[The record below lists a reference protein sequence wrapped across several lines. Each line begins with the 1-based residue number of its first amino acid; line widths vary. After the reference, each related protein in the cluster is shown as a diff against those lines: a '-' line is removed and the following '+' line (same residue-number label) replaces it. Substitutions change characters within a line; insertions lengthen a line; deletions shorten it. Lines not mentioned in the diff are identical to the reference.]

1 MSGSHPL
8 FHPEPDRETPY
19 RRWYFGLSHGRVGRR
34 QNKSSCDIK
43 TSFQTADPRRFF
55 YCEDKVKETMNND
68 LKKQLKYKQ
77 RVTWDWTRGV
87 AVDVFFAVM
96 LTTLLVAGI
105 KYKRNNKAIPVSE
118 IEATRKQMQDKSNTI
133 NFTDTVRTR

>member
-1 MSGSHPL
+1 
-8 FHPEPDRETPY
+8 
-19 RRWYFGLSHGRVGRR
+19 
-34 QNKSSCDIK
+34 
-43 TSFQTADPRRFF
+43 
-55 YCEDKVKETMNND
+55 MNND

-87 AVDVFFAVM
+87 VVDVFFAVM

-118 IEATRKQMQDKSNTI
+118 IEVARKQMQSKTNTI
-133 NFTDTVRTR
+133 NFTDSVKTR

>member
-1 MSGSHPL
+1 
-8 FHPEPDRETPY
+8 
-19 RRWYFGLSHGRVGRR
+19 
-34 QNKSSCDIK
+34 
-43 TSFQTADPRRFF
+43 
-55 YCEDKVKETMNND
+55 MNND